1 MTARHPALPASA
13 TAGRRTAVSLGLLL
27 LPVAWTLSRY
37 DMAGHMAAHMIAV
50 AIAAPLIVLGV
61 QGSRLDPA
69 QRWPRLAT
77 PLTAAMIE
85 AVIVWGWHVPAL
97 RGLAAHHPAA
107 LAGEQASFLAAGLL
121 LWSAV
126 LAPRHRAA
134 GVGAL
139 LVTSMHMTLLGA
151 LIGLAP
157 RVLYSHHGPDAL
169 ADQQIAGVI
178 MLLVGGIAYLVGGLA
193 MLGRLLQMRPEA
205 PAT

>member
-1 MTARHPALPASA
+1 MNTRPYRKIAL
-13 TAGRRTAVSLGLLL
+13 AGGLVL
-27 LPVAWTLSRY
+27 LPIGWTLSHHG
-37 DMAGHMAAHMIAV
+37 MSGHMAAHMIAV
-50 AIAAPLIVLGV
+50 AIAAPLLALAL
-61 QGSRLDPA
+61 QGGRYDPA
-69 QRWPRLAT
+69 TRWPRLAA
-77 PLTAAMIE
+77 PLPAAMIE

-97 RGLAAHHPAA
+97 RGLAMHRPIASIA
-107 LAGEQASFLAAGLL
+107 EQASFLAAGLM

-157 RVLYSHHGPDAL
+157 RPLYMHQGPEAL
-169 ADQQIAGVI
+169 ADQQVAGVI

-193 MLGRLLQMRPEA
+193 MLGRLLHTRPEA
-205 PAT
+205 RPA